1 MRSRSMKNN
10 VYALL
15 EDKDWKGWGGRERE
29 RERGRQHM
37 TFMKMIRNIVLS
49 AMRPLARAAPSF
61 SVALLMAEWIQ
72 PVRNSM
78 SSTAKKTEVAVRY
91 EISWG
96 RSVGG
101 SPVGGA

>member
-1 MRSRSMKNN
+1 MKNN

-15 EDKDWKGWGGRERE
+15 EDKDWKGWGSRKKERERE

-101 SPVGGA
+101 SAVGDV